1 MPHQLRVT
9 KTCFP
14 EVPIKNVSLQ
24 MLGQCLIFKLGK
36 IFRYKS
42 VMLLLAL
49 NIDWII
55 VLLIVYPIIGKMN
68 VKYK

>member
-1 MPHQLRVT
+1 
-9 KTCFP
+9 
-14 EVPIKNVSLQ
+14 
-24 MLGQCLIFKLGK
+24 MLGQCLIFKLGQ